1 MSRVV
6 ITGASG
12 FVGKALCKR
21 FMADGHDVTG
31 TIHSARSAQAVPG
44 GTHQIFVKDLSPETD
59 WSDGLKNADI
69 VVHLAAR
76 VHVVDDT
83 ASDPLFEFRKVN
95 LQGTKHLA
103 EAAMSSGVKRFIYL
117 SSIKVNGEATP
128 KEAAFSEDDKPRPRD
143 PYGVSKLET
152 EEALRAMIGRS
163 PMEIVIIRP
172 PLVYGPEVTANAR
185 RLFASV
191 YKNQPFPLASVNNKR
206 SLIYLGNL
214 VDAITTCAFHPKAAG
229 QLYLVSDGEDLSTPD
244 LIRRIAAA
252 FGGSPR
258 LFHVPVGL
266 MTFAAALL
274 GKRAMIHRLT
284 GSLRVNHSK
293 ITRELGWQ
301 PPFTTSHG
309 IGATAEWYLQSISRN
324 TKP

>member
-1 MSRVV
+1 MSRIV

-21 FMADGHDVTG
+21 FMADGHDVAG
-31 TIHSARSAQAVPG
+31 TIHSAKSSLAVPF
-44 GTHQIFVKDLSPETD
+44 GTKQVFVKDLASETD
-59 WSDGLKNADI
+59 WSDALKNADI

-76 VHVVDDT
+76 VHVMDDT
-83 ASDPLFEFRKVN
+83 ASDPLVEFRKVN
-95 LQGTKHLA
+95 LQGTKRLA
-103 EAAMSSGVKRFIYL
+103 EAAMASGVKRFIYL

-128 KEAAFSEDDKPRPRD
+128 MEAAFSENDKPQPGD

-172 PLVYGPEVTANAR
+172 PLVYGPEVAANAR
-185 RLFASV
+185 RLFAAV
-191 YKNQPFPLASVNNKR
+191 YKNQPFPLASVSNKR
-206 SLIYLGNL
+206 SLVYLGNL

-244 LIRRIAAA
+244 LIRRIADA
-252 FGGSPR
+252 FGGSAR

-266 MTFAAALL
+266 MSFAAALL
-274 GKRAMIHRLT
+274 GKRAMIDRLT
-284 GSLRVNHSK
+284 GSLRVDRSK

-301 PPFTTSHG
+301 PPFTANQG
-309 IGATAEWYLQSISRN
+309 IAATAEWYLASISQN
-324 TKP
+324 KKP